1 MVNRKVWGGNRTWL
15 GAQAQSILMSVIRT
29 CGQRDIDPF
38 AFLINVLCSPKPQ
51 LILA

>member
-1 MVNRKVWGGNRTWL
+1 
-15 GAQAQSILMSVIRT
+15 MSVIRT

-38 AFLINVLCSPKPQ
+38 TFLIDALCSTQPL